1 MSNADDIVTQLQEVA
16 DSEVYRADISVSK
29 LYEAIDEIERLRAEV
44 KALKSMISPAP
55 NPEYRYFVHPDAA
68 STYAQ
73 LLAGEF
79 ND

>member
-1 MSNADDIVTQLQEVA
+1 MDDDIVNRLREYDFMRDGDTPDLTMV
-16 DSEVYRADISVSK
+16 
-29 LYEAIDEIERLRAEV
+29 EAADEIERLRAEV

-73 LLAGEF
+73 LLRGEF
-79 ND
+79 NG